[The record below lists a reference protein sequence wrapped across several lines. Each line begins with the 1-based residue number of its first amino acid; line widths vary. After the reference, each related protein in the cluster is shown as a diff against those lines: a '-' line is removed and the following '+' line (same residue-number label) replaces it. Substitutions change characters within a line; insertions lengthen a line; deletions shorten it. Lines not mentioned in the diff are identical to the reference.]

1 PPQRLGPRPVVPEV
15 PVLQVHPHRGQRLR
29 HEPHFHARRP
39 PRVRLRLPF
48 RRDAPPQ
55 HDPLR
60 HAARE
65 HPAPRSLH
73 AGRVPLEPPPP
84 GPRLE
89 HHRRQPALGPGVLRR
104 PPRPDP
110 ARERVERPAGRN
122 LQRPQVPDRRPP
134 HRAHAAPRPRARRPT
149 LPPPPTPVRL
159 HTAAARRSRIIPTNR
174 SNRTLA
180 SCGPGL
186 ASGWYCTA
194 NT

>member
-1 PPQRLGPRPVVPEV
+1 PHLAASLLGLFYRTTRNPGQWPIITRPHPPGLRTPLPDRRLAVAGEQVRPALLPGQRPPQRLGPRPVVPEV

-104 PPRPDP
+104 PP
-110 ARERVERPAGRN
+110 
-122 LQRPQVPDRRPP
+122 
-134 HRAHAAPRPRARRPT
+134 
-149 LPPPPTPVRL
+149 
-159 HTAAARRSRIIPTNR
+159 
-174 SNRTLA
+174 
-180 SCGPGL
+180 
-186 ASGWYCTA
+186 
-194 NT
+194 